1 MKKALISL
9 LVLSCLLLTA
19 PVNESSYADSQKNV
33 PVSQNTKLTQEQAKE
48 LLVKYNNEV
57 DYIYQGNASDFEAL
71 KAKNL
76 NGYVFLPD
84 ADGDIGYFV
93 NENTSEIYYF
103 HPSGYLELVNQQQ
116 TNKKWMQIDINLTS
130 IFFLF

>member
-1 MKKALISL
+1 MS
-9 LVLSCLLLTA
+9 
-19 PVNESSYADSQKNV
+19 
-33 PVSQNTKLTQEQAKE
+33 
-48 LLVKYNNEV
+48 
-57 DYIYQGNASDFEAL
+57 IYQGNASDFEAL

-116 TNKKWMQIDINLTS
+116 NNK
-130 IFFLF
+130 

>member
-33 PVSQNTKLTQEQAKE
+33 TVSQNTKLTQEQAKE
-48 LLVKYNNEV
+48 LLIKYNNEV

-116 TNKKWMQIDINLTS
+116 NNK
-130 IFFLF
+130 